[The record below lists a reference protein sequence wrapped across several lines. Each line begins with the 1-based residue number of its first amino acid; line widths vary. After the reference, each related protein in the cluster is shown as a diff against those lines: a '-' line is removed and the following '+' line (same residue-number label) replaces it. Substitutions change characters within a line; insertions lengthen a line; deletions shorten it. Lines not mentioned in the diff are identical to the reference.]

1 MTGGF
6 AAALEAVCF
15 PHWEARPPGLDRTR
29 RLTALLGEPQKKL
42 RFVHI
47 TGTNGKGSTAAML
60 ASILTAAGYRTGLF
74 TSPHLT
80 RYGERFRVD
89 GTAASEDALTALL
102 EKARPALAAMEEPP
116 GEFELLTALGFLYF
130 AERECDIVALEVGLG
145 GRMDP
150 TNVID
155 APEAAVITNIG
166 LEHTAIL
173 GDTVEKIA
181 AEKAGI
187 VKPGSAVVC
196 YDGAP
201 EAVEVIRRTCEA
213 RGASFRL
220 ADFSRITPLEHGLDG
235 QMFRWDDGEAMTLS
249 MPGAYQLRNAA
260 VALETAEALRRRGWA
275 VDGEALRRG
284 LAAAVWPGRFEIL
297 CRRPLVIVDGAHNP
311 NGVEV
316 LAESLEQLLPRGGI
330 TFVMG
335 VMADKDYLAMA
346 GRMAPLAKRFIAVRP
361 DSDRSLPAEA
371 LSAEIT
377 ARFGVPARAAVSVE
391 DGVRLALKGA
401 ADEDAVCVFGSLYQ
415 VGQVRAMF
423 PERRPV

>member
-15 PHWEARPPGLDRTR
+15 PHWEARAPGLDRTR

-60 ASILTAAGYRTGLF
+60 ASMLTAAGYRTGLF

-89 GTAASEDALTALL
+89 GAAASEDALTALL

-187 VKPGSAVVC
+187 VKSGSAVVC

-235 QMFRWDDGEAMTLS
+235 QTFRWDHGEAMTLP

-260 VALETAEALRRRGWA
+260 VALETAEVLRQRGWA

-284 LAAAVWPGRFEIL
+284 LAAAVWPGRFEVL

-316 LAESLEQLLPRGGI
+316 LAESLEQLLPQKGV

-377 ARFGVPARAAVSVE
+377 ARFGVPARAAASVE

-401 ADEDAVCVFGSLYQ
+401 ADDDAVCVFGSLYQ
-415 VGQVRAMF
+415 AGQVRAMF
-423 PERRPV
+423 PERRFT